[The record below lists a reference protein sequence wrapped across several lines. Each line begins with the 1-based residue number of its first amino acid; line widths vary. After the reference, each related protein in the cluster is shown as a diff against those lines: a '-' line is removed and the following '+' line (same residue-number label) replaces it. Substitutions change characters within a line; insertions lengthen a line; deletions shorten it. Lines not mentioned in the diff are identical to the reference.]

1 MGKSV
6 SLILVNGHAFDL
18 NPVTQDVVGVD
29 GGAAY
34 CLKHQIPMIFAIGDF
49 DSIDEASLKQL
60 EQSTPVVHYPTHK
73 DQPDS
78 QLAIE
83 KLLSMGYD
91 DLHLYGALGGRY
103 DHHHANIV
111 LAYRYGEVT
120 LHHGQSTVKSY
131 GIGTHTI
138 KKESHEKLSVFTL
151 DKAVLSLSGVEYP
164 LDHYTLTVL
173 DILGLSNTFQAEEAI
188 LIVESGRVLVYCEKA

>member
-6 SLILVNGHAFDL
+6 SLILIDSDSEYALDSSIEA
-18 NPVTQDVVGVD
+18 VGVD

-34 CLKHQIPMIFAIGDF
+34 CLRHQIPMIFAIGDF
-49 DSIDEASLKQL
+49 DSIDEATYQQL
-60 EQSTPVVHYPTHK
+60 NATTTVYHYPTHK

-83 KLLSMGYD
+83 KLLGLGYD
-91 DLHLYGALGGRY
+91 DLHVYGALGGRY

-111 LAYRYGEVT
+111 LAYRYGDVT

-131 GIGTHTI
+131 GIGSHII
-138 KKESHEKLSVFTL
+138 KKESHEKLSVFTFE
-151 DKAVLSLSGVEYP
+151 KSIISLSEVEYP
-164 LDHYTLTVL
+164 LDQYTLTAL
-173 DILGLSNTFQAEEAI
+173 DILGLSNTFVTEAAH
-188 LIVESGRVLVYCEKA
+188 LTVRCGRVLVYCEKS

>member
-6 SLILVNGHAFDL
+6 SLFLIDADQFDL
-18 NPVTQDVVGVD
+18 MTPLTAAVGVD

-34 CLKHQIPMIFAIGDF
+34 CLKHQIDMIFAIGDF
-49 DSIDEASLKQL
+49 DSIDEATLSHLKQTTRVI
-60 EQSTPVVHYPTHK
+60 QYPTHK

-120 LHHGQSTVKSY
+120 LHQGHSTIRSY
-131 GIGTHTI
+131 GVGTHMI

-151 DKAVLSLSGVEYP
+151 EKAVLSLSGVEYP
-164 LDHYTLTVL
+164 LDHYALTSL
-173 DILGLSNTFQAEEAI
+173 DILGLSNTFEAEAAI
-188 LIVESGRVLVYCEKA
+188 LTVSDGRVLVYCEKA